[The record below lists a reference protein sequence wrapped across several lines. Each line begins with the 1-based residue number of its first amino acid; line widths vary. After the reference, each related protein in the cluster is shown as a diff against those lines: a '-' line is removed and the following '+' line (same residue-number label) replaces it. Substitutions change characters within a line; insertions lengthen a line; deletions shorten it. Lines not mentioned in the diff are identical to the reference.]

1 MTPGRPQN
9 PAGEPDGHRER
20 GGPERTSETELVS
33 NESR

>member
-1 MTPGRPQN
+1 MTPGWPRN
-9 PAGEPDGHRER
+9 LAAEPVGHRER